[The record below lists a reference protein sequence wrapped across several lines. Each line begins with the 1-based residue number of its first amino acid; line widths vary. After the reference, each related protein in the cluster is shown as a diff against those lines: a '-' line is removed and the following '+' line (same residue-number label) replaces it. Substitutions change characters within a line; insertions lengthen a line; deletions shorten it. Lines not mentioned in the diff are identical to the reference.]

1 MKRKLEEQVVQ
12 EFPYRCPYCEQEV
25 SYEKIKLKVGENE
38 IECPFCKKRYIKV
51 VSDGSPPPPP
61 SPVKRLCRKFV
72 HSSTG
77 PVLSEPFVPSRASG
91 RTANSDTVCKGEG
104 KKSRKKKSK

>member
-12 EFPYRCPYCEQEV
+12 EFSRRCPYCEQIV
-25 SYEKIKLKVGENE
+25 SYDDLHLKPGENE
-38 IECPFCKKRYIKV
+38 IKCLSCKKKYIKV
-51 VSDGSPPPPP
+51 VPDDSPPPLP

-91 RTANSDTVCKGEG
+91 RTANSDTICKEEG
-104 KKSRKKKSK
+104 KKLRKIKSR